1 MSFPR
6 LRFGLVWRKRELVY
20 LSFPTGTGQLTVNH
34 WLIGRNPLP
43 DEKLGSLFGPA

>member
-6 LRFGLVWRKRELVY
+6 LRFGLVRTERELAY

-34 WLIGRNPLP
+34 RLIGRNPLA